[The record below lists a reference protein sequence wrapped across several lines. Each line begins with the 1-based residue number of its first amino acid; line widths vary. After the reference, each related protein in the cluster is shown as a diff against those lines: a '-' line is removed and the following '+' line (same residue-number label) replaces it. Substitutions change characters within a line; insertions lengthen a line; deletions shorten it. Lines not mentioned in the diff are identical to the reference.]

1 MTVKPE
7 IPLFCRENVRQN
19 GVRLSRFK
27 NQVFPI
33 ATVYSWINSLT
44 SLDLSFL
51 AYKMEI
57 IIVVNS

>member
-7 IPLFCRENVRQN
+7 IPLFCRENVPQN

-33 ATVYSWINSLT
+33 TTVYSWINSLT
-44 SLDLSFL
+44 SLGLSFL
-51 AYKMEI
+51 ACKMEI